1 MSLVLVCLILFLF
14 NTCKYLF
21 YYLVVF
27 FFRDIN
33 NILFMSHFFFW
44 LNKISW
50 NNHRVLFEFLNDKHV
65 VIEYSLHHI
74 SRSYDILSCK
84 RAVLTAIIVK
94 RSLNCTIMKIILF
107 SFVNSISFRELD
119 RPPSVCLST

>member
-14 NTCKYLF
+14 NYLF
-21 YYLVVF
+21 YYLVF

-33 NILFMSHFFFW
+33 NILFMSLFFFFFW

-74 SRSYDILSCK
+74 SRSYDIMSCK
-84 RAVLTAIIVK
+84 RAVLNTAIIVK